1 MTARAAAG
9 GLGRREEGFSLA
21 AAMATIAI
29 MTIMMGAAVPS
40 WQYVM
45 RNMREEELIFRGIQI
60 AEAVERYQRKNGGA
74 APTSLE
80 VLVKG
85 KFLRKNWGDPMKQ
98 DGKWRLIRPGE
109 GGGPRFG
116 RRPRRDRRGGAS
128 DGTGAGDR
136 QGSQGPGGGLG
147 AGDRPGALGAGGG
160 LGGFV
165 GVATTFEGEAF
176 RIFNGQTKY
185 EEWFFV
191 AGQPRVVGRLGKAG
205 AALPGA
211 LPGMEMGPGRRN
223 NVIRDRPSGEQPK

>member
-1 MTARAAAG
+1 
-9 GLGRREEGFSLA
+9 
-21 AAMATIAI
+21 
-29 MTIMMGAAVPS
+29 
-40 WQYVM
+40 M

-85 KFLRKNWGDPMKQ
+85 KFLRKEWGDPMMQ
-98 DGKWRLIRPGE
+98 DGKWRLLRPGE
-109 GGGPRFG
+109 AGGMRF
-116 RRPRRDRRGGAS
+116 RRRQRGGTERS
-128 DGTGAGDR
+128 GAGGDAQGAADR
-136 QGSQGPGGGLG
+136 AAQGLGERPGGLG
-147 AGDRPGALGAGGG
+147 PGDRSGLGPGAGG